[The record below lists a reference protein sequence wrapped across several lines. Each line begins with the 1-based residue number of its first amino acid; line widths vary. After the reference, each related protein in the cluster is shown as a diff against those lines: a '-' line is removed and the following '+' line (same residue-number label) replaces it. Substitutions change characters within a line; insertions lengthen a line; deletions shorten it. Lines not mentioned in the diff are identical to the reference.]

1 MNAKSTPQTPA
12 IKDWLKAA
20 NKQLVLAGITSANL
34 DAEIILSSAIGQNR
48 TYLHAH
54 PEKVIDNDQLNIA
67 NSKLELRLKRIP
79 IAYINGHKEFYG
91 RDFLV
96 NKDTLIPRPESEDII
111 EILKTILALY
121 FNSHIPIAK
130 LVDVGTGSGCLGI
143 SAKLEFPELDV
154 TLVDISSDA
163 LKVASQNAK
172 SLSADVEI
180 VQSNL
185 LQSYVKTPYIII
197 ANLPYVDQE
206 WDRSPETDYEPSLAL
221 FADDN
226 GLSIIKDLIIQASV
240 KLVNNGYLLLEADPI
255 QHNSII
261 TFASKYQFKLKI
273 QKNYILAFTKTIK

>member
-1 MNAKSTPQTPA
+1 MNAKSTPQTLA

-20 NKQLVLAGITSANL
+20 NEQLALAGITSANL
-34 DAEIILSSAIGQNR
+34 DAEVILSKAIGQNR

-54 PEKVIDNDQLNIA
+54 PEKSIDNAQFDIA

-79 IAYINGHKEFYG
+79 IAYINGQKEFYG

-111 EILKTILALY
+111 EILNQLLSPII
-121 FNSHIPIAK
+121 NSLPK
-130 LVDVGTGSGCLGI
+130 NNLVDVGTGSGCLGI
-143 SAKLEFPELDV
+143 SAKLELPQLDV
-154 TLVDISSDA
+154 TLMDISSDA

-180 VQSNL
+180 IQSNL
-185 LQSYVKTPYIII
+185 LESYSKKPYIII
-197 ANLPYVDQE
+197 ANLPYVDQK

-240 KLVNNGYLLLEADPI
+240 KLVNNGHLLLEADPI

-261 TFASKYQFKLKI
+261 AFASKYQFKLKI
-273 QKNYILAFTKTIK
+273 QKNYILAFTKNN